1 MHFHYPSFLLGIL
14 LGIVFLCLMIY
25 LAFRLSISVDDEL
38 FRIQK
43 RVDDFPMEAI
53 SEEAP
58 A

>member
-1 MHFHYPSFLLGIL
+1 
-14 LGIVFLCLMIY
+14 MIY